1 MPLLSQSF
9 QKHKVRVG
17 LRRRQQKLDEFIEL
31 FLRGRRANV
40 LDLFPM
46 FQRKDILFYESVN
59 DRVQV
64 HEPFFQIRDVLSDS
78 LSLFSVHGFQ
88 MAEWQL
94 KYKNPKRK
102 VRRKR
107 H

>member
-1 MPLLSQSF
+1 MVPLLSQGF
-9 QKHKVRVG
+9 QEHKVRVG

-31 FLRGRRANV
+31 FLRGRWANV

-88 MAEWQL
+88 MAE
-94 KYKNPKRK
+94 
-102 VRRKR
+102 
-107 H
+107 

>member
-9 QKHKVRVG
+9 QEHEVCIG
-17 LRRRQQKLDEFIEL
+17 FRRRQQKLDEFIEL

-88 MAEWQL
+88 MAE
-94 KYKNPKRK
+94 
-102 VRRKR
+102 
-107 H
+107 